1 MGIFDRLK
9 DGFDLSD
16 ISGIISDLQK
26 EGFDFKDLL
35 NGDFLKQNT
44 NFSGLDDLKNKL
56 GVSDLSQ
63 ITKLLENKDEK
74 EKADNVINDN
84 TDFSSLAEML
94 KKAMNK

>member
-35 NGDFLKQNT
+35 NGDFLK
-44 NFSGLDDLKNKL
+44 
-56 GVSDLSQ
+56 
-63 ITKLLENKDEK
+63 
-74 EKADNVINDN
+74 
-84 TDFSSLAEML
+84 
-94 KKAMNK
+94 